1 MRIAPYDLLTQE
13 DKKAYIAYLQ
23 RALDLDTINPKASLC
38 MGNKHKRTLFKALG
52 NKLRVSYKL
61 DLRKSP
67 AEVNKLFREVYPNRY
82 PYSRAEWKYLY
93 RTRKH
98 RTELDFPFLFIDY
111 LVQTGLIDDEQLR
124 VLANIFEHENI
135 RIGYLEKEPYK
146 NKNIEIL
153 DIKIKGGEKT
163 IKLIGKLVKKSG
175 FDDIESFEKWRNK
188 MSDITT
194 TITTKSKLVIS
205 IHPLDFLSLS
215 DNNSSWNSCYQL
227 LGAGMHKEATISHM
241 NSNCAVVAYLE
252 SSTPF
257 EVEGFRIPNKN
268 FRQIFYVHKD
278 IICGGRSYPFGDS
291 ALTEQII
298 DILQKLVYNNLK
310 WKYQYPFQKYKDMLP
325 VENNTTVC
333 DADYRGYDVPDWGNH
348 IFLYLGHKSGYNDI
362 IEHKDEDFYCVR
374 NWVPKNKY
382 IRVTGP
388 LTCVKCGKKQD
399 ELYYN
404 TSLLTCEDH
413 ETDKE

>member
-1 MRIAPYDLLTQE
+1 MRQTPYELLTQE
-13 DKKAYIAYLQ
+13 DKQAYMAYLQ
-23 RALDLDTINPKASLC
+23 KALDCDIINPEASLC
-38 MGNKHKRTLFKALG
+38 MWNKHKKTLFKALG
-52 NKLRVSYKL
+52 NKLRVSYDL
-61 DLRKSP
+61 DMRKP
-67 AEVNKLFREVYPNRY
+67 AVEVNRLFREVYPNRY
-82 PYSRAEWKYLY
+82 PYSRSEWNHLY
-93 RTRKH
+93 RTR
-98 RTELDFPFLFIDY
+98 RSRENLDFPFLFIDY

-124 VLANIFEHENI
+124 VLANIFEHDNI
-135 RIGYLEKEPYK
+135 RIGYLEKESYK
-146 NKNIEIL
+146 DKNINIL

-175 FDDIESFEKWRNK
+175 FDDMESFEKWRNK

-194 TITTKSKLVIS
+194 AITTKSKLVIS

-227 LGAGMHKEATISHM
+227 IGGGMHKEATITHM

-268 FRQIFYVHKD
+268 YRQLFYVHKD
-278 IICGGRSYPFGDS
+278 IICGGRSYPFGDA

-310 WKYQYPFQKYKDMLP
+310 WKYQYPFQKYRDMLP
-325 VENNTTVC
+325 IESNSNIV
-333 DADYRGYDVPDWGNH
+333 DPSYRGWDVRDYGNH
-348 IFLYLGHKSGYNDI
+348 IYLYLGHKSGYNDI
-362 IEHKDEDFYCVR
+362 VEHKDEDFYCVR

-388 LTCVKCGKKQD
+388 LTCVKCGKIHKPIDYNVLTLSCD
-399 ELYYN
+399 E
-404 TSLLTCEDH
+404 E
-413 ETDKE
+413 